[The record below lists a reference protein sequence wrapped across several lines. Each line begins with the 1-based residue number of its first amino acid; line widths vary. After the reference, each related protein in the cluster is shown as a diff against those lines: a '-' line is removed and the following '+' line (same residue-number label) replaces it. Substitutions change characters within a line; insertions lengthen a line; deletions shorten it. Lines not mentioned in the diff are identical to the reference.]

1 MCSVR
6 RAGSGFTSRGVGVG
20 LSDSDSDCSVSVLL
34 GLPCLCLF
42 FSFVRCPSRLLP
54 AKTNNCSPQT
64 SFPAGTSSTSNYCS
78 LTQPVPSWV
87 SEFGLHNCSVFYPVL
102 SPPLLC
108 EVCMPGSVNELLFAF
123 NQLDARPN
131 KKNPRKCVGLC

>member
-6 RAGSGFTSRGVGVG
+6 RGGSDFTVGV
-20 LSDSDSDCSVSVLL
+20 SDSDYRTRTRTVRCRCFSDCRASASFFLL
-34 GLPCLCLF
+34 FGGLPGCF
-42 FSFVRCPSRLLP
+42 QQKRIIVRTRP
-54 AKTNNCSPQT
+54 

-102 SPPLLC
+102 SQHVLC
-108 EVCMPGSVNELLFAF
+108 EVCMPGLRSELLFAF

-131 KKNPRKCVGLC
+131 RIQKNNISC